1 MYKCP
6 TDQIY
11 ADIRSSKAGNKILLL
26 QAIVPEN
33 LLYRDILAEKF
44 RSETGGVVKKMPLT
58 HMMHWENPE
67 PVIVEIR
74 NWFF

>member
-6 TDQIY
+6 PDLIY
-11 ADIRSSKAGNKILLL
+11 ADIKSSQAGNNILLL
-26 QAIVPEN
+26 QSSIPEN

-67 PVIVEIR
+67 LVINEVR
-74 NWFF
+74 DWFK